1 MPSPTLDDFKYSV
14 LGFFLVSAL
23 VTVARIALRVQK
35 RMFWWDDFWA
45 VVSLA
50 CFTTFVP
57 GVFIIADGPLYP
69 QPTRVAGY
77 YMVGGFFYC
86 TVWAAR
92 LSIIFTVV
100 RIAPWASQKK
110 VMVIIAI
117 SIFLQ
122 WALLMIQMFWV
133 CEKGNTSWKEEQF
146 ALCPL
151 GLHVAITQAVTETF
165 SDVLLIA
172 APLWILR
179 KVRVTS
185 AVRFRLISVFM
196 CSLATTMAALAHAIL
211 VIRLPGVWEA
221 IVGSLEAGVALAVCN
236 LSVIVPAIARV
247 LGGDPEKY
255 QDESKDYATAT
266 IGGTGASKNTRNL
279 NNTMLSTFKVDPTA
293 SSGAVHVDVTV
304 EQDQANWEA
313 KKDIETGSRDDV
325 YHLPLH
331 KN

>member
-1 MPSPTLDDFKYSV
+1 MGPTLHDLKYSS
-14 LGFFLVSAL
+14 LAFFLVSAV
-23 VTVARIALRVQK
+23 VTVARLALRAQK
-35 RMFWWDDFWA
+35 RMYWWDDFWA
-45 VVSLA
+45 TVALV
-50 CFTTFVP
+50 CFTVFVP
-57 GVFIIADGPLYP
+57 GVFIIADGPSYP

-100 RIAPWASQKK
+100 RIAPWASQKR
-110 VMVIIAI
+110 VMLVIAVVIL
-117 SIFLQ
+117 LQ
-122 WALLMIQMFWV
+122 WILLMVQMFWV
-133 CEKGNTSWKEEQF
+133 CEKGDTAWKEAPF

-165 SDVLLIA
+165 SDILLIV

-179 KVRVTS
+179 NVRVTS
-185 AVRFRLISVFM
+185 AVRFRLISVFT
-196 CSLATTMAALAHAIL
+196 CSLATTFAALAHAIL
-211 VIRLPGVWEA
+211 VIRLPGIWEA
-221 IVGSLEAGVALAVCN
+221 IVGALEAGVALAVCN
-236 LSVIVPAIARV
+236 LSVIVPAIARL

-293 SSGAVHVDVTV
+293 SSGAVRVDVTV

-313 KKDIETGSRDDV
+313 KKDVEAASGEDV

>member
-1 MPSPTLDDFKYSV
+1 MAPGLADFKYSA
-14 LGFFLVSAL
+14 LAFFLISGL
-23 VTVARIALRVQK
+23 ITVVRIALRVQK

-45 VVSLA
+45 TVSLA

-57 GVFIIADGPLYP
+57 GVFIIADGPSFP
-69 QPTRVAGY
+69 QHIRIAGY

-100 RIAPWASQKK
+100 RIAPWASQKR
-110 VMVIIAI
+110 VMLVIALVM
-117 SIFLQ
+117 FLQ
-122 WALLMIQMFWV
+122 WVLLMVQMFWV
-133 CEKGNTSWKEEQF
+133 CEKGSTSWKQAPF

-151 GLHVAITQAVTETF
+151 GLHVAITQAVTESF
-165 SDVLLIA
+165 SDLLLIV

-179 KVRVTS
+179 NVRVTS
-185 AVRFRLISVFM
+185 AVRFRLISVFA
-196 CSLATTMAALAHAIL
+196 CSLATTIAALAHAIL

-236 LSVIVPAIARV
+236 LSVIVPAAARL
-247 LGGDPEKY
+247 LGGDSEKY

-266 IGGTGASKNTRNL
+266 IGGSGASKNTRNI
-279 NNTMLSTFKVDPTA
+279 NDTMLSTFKVDPTA
-293 SSGAVHVDVTV
+293 SSGAVRVDVTV

-313 KKDIETGSRDDV
+313 KKDIEAASGEDI